1 MREKNAIII
10 CALICATMV
19 ICGVLFWPTFYRYDK
34 TQSKLVRINRIT
46 GYTEVLS
53 GSSWEPVAKK
63 EPFIVND
70 YISQLK
76 VIPREEI
83 AKIEPKGV
91 FDGKGRY
98 NFKVY
103 NGSEWTIKIIKLS
116 IGLNDG
122 NGKNIWRRIYK
133 TTADI
138 QPFSIG
144 SCSIELMDYVP
155 FNDTGLYLF
164 QELEGELARRRL
176 SKDSPEESTSKEMK
190 GHWGPPIN
198 KSDIRV
204 PEVRLE
210 GAFGYKSE

>member
-10 CALICATMV
+10 FALICVTLI
-19 ICGVLFWPTFYRYDK
+19 ICGVLFWPTLYRYDK
-34 TQSKLVRINRIT
+34 TQSKLVRINRVT

-63 EPFIVND
+63 EPFNVND
-70 YISQLK
+70 YIHQLK
-76 VIPREEI
+76 VIPKEEI
-83 AKIEPKGV
+83 AKIEPKGN

-103 NGSEWTIKIIKLS
+103 NGSDWTIKRIKLS

-122 NGKNIWRRIYK
+122 NGKKLWQRIYEI
-133 TTADI
+133 TADI

-144 SCSIELMDYVP
+144 YYSIELMDYAP
-155 FNDTGLYLF
+155 IIGLF
-164 QELEGELARRRL
+164 DEFLAVDN
-176 SKDSPEESTSKEMK
+176 SEK
-190 GHWGPPIN
+190 
-198 KSDIRV
+198 RV

-210 GAFGYKSE
+210 GALGYKNE